1 MWKQTVWIADSLRIS
16 ITKRVML
23 FVALAI
29 TVSFLLIGQL
39 VQRTIEQHFIEQDA
53 EEMQVMTDAVIRVIL
68 GASGSAIRMSSEL
81 PRAISGHHGVFYQV
95 TDHNDQILYESPG
108 VDLLSPFKELQ
119 PTKEVRISKLHR
131 WVSSGKTYLG
141 ASVETTAADKKY
153 RIVTAIDQNFHILF
167 LERFRRQFLLI
178 MISAGIFTLL
188 ASLLGVHQGHAPLRA
203 LSGSVRAIQT
213 DRLDLR
219 LDSSSAP
226 QELHDLVLAF
236 NDMLERLEEGFT
248 RLTNF
253 SEDIAHE
260 LRTPLT
266 NLIMQ
271 TQVSLSKARTQTE
284 YRELL
289 YSNLEEQERLAKM
302 VNDMLWL
309 AKSEH
314 GLIKPAPISLSVFEE
329 IRRLFDFFEALADER
344 QVSLV
349 LEGQDQRIRADRDM
363 LLRAVSNLLSNA
375 IRHTPNGGQVT
386 VRVEIEEQHI
396 RLSVSNPGNLI
407 PAEHLSK
414 IFDRFY
420 RVDASRQRDNQ
431 GGGLGLGLA
440 ITKSIV
446 ELHKGSIGVHSDSGA
461 TTFTLSLP
469 TAA

>member
-1 MWKQTVWIADSLRIS
+1 MFKADGQRIS
-16 ITKRVML
+16 LTTRVIL

-29 TVSFLLIGQL
+29 SMSLLLISQL
-39 VQRTIEQHFIEQDA
+39 VQSSIERHFKEQDA
-53 EEMQVMTDAVIRVIL
+53 EEMQVMTDAVKGVIL
-68 GASGSAIRMSSEL
+68 KSAGDSIQLSAEL

-95 TDHNDQILYESPG
+95 SDQSGHILYQSPG
-108 VDLLSPFKELQ
+108 VDLASPFNEFR
-119 PTKEVRISKLHR
+119 PTKEVDISKLHT
-131 WVSSGKTYLG
+131 WKTSAKSYLG
-141 ASVETTAADKKY
+141 TLVETTVADQNY
-153 RIVTAIDQNFHILF
+153 RIVTAIDQDFHIHF
-167 LERFRRQFLLI
+167 LESFRHRFWLI
-178 MISAGIFTLL
+178 MFGTGIFTLL
-188 ASLLGVHQGHAPLRA
+188 ASSLAVHQGHAPLRA

-213 DRLDLR
+213 DRLNVR
-219 LDSSSAP
+219 LNSNSAP
-226 QELHDLVLAF
+226 PELRDLVLSF

-248 RLTNF
+248 RLSYF

-266 NLIMQ
+266 NLITQ
-271 TQVSLSKARTQTE
+271 TQVGLSKVRTQTE
-284 YRELL
+284 YCDLL

-314 GLIKPAPISLSVFEE
+314 GLIKPVLVTLSVFDE
-329 IRRLFDFFEALADER
+329 IKRLFDFFEALADEK

-349 LEGQDQRIRADRDM
+349 LEGQDHFIRADRDM

-375 IRHTPNGGQVT
+375 IRHTSNGGQVT
-386 VRVEIEEQHI
+386 VRVEIENKRI
-396 RLSVSNPGNLI
+396 RLSVNNPGNVI

-420 RVDASRQRDNQ
+420 RVEASRRRENE

-469 TAA
+469 TAV